1 MRRPWR
7 IAAVSLFLGA
17 VLLSGFLG
25 DRVLAVTD
33 EARERL
39 RQFTELVEAAHERYG
54 EEVPYS
60 ELVNASIEGMIR
72 TLDPHTAFLT
82 ELDYQSMRDRQ
93 ESSFSGLG
101 ILVGVRD
108 GALTVIT
115 PLEGTPASRKGIR
128 AGDVISTIEGE
139 PTETMSVDEAVRRL
153 KGPKGTSVTIEI
165 ARRGMPDLLEI
176 EIVRDEIPQNSVRY
190 AYMLDA
196 EVGYVSLTDF
206 NRGTGHEMENVLDQ
220 LRTQGMKKLVLDL
233 RANGGGLLDQAIAV
247 ADLFVPAGGKIVE
260 TRGRTRESFQDFHA
274 SDSGPVFDAPIVVL
288 VGGGTASAA
297 EILSGAIQDHDIG
310 LVVGTPTWGKGLVQT
325 VYSLSYGNGLSVT
338 TAKYYTPSGRLIQ
351 RDYSSWYD
359 YQYHDRNMSEP
370 AAEVEVEAEAEAE
383 AFYTDLGRKVY
394 GGGGIT
400 PDVISEPD
408 ELPPFVQYLLAR
420 SAFFNFAVELHN
432 RRPVTD
438 RSWEPDPALLDE
450 FEAWLLDQELIDEGD
465 LADGLAVGENRD
477 TVLLY
482 LRAEVLGAAFGL
494 EARHRVLIQG
504 DSQVVTALEQLDEA
518 EALLAERRRVLEGE
532 PGRGA
537 DDLGAPALGSL
548 N

>member
-7 IAAVSLFLGA
+7 IAAAALFLAA
-17 VLLSGFLG
+17 VLLSGLLG

-33 EARERL
+33 RAKETL
-39 RQFTELVEAAHERYG
+39 RQFTELVETAHEGYG
-54 EEVPYS
+54 DEISYRD
-60 ELVNASIEGMIR
+60 LVNASIEGMIR

-82 ELDYQSMRDRQ
+82 ELDYQSMRDKQ

-101 ILVGVRD
+101 ILVGLRD

-115 PLEGTPASRKGIR
+115 PLEGTPASRMGIR

-139 PTETMSVDEAVRRL
+139 PTETMGVDEAVRRL
-153 KGPKGTSVTIEI
+153 KGPRGTSVTIEI
-165 ARRGMPDLLEI
+165 ARRGMPDLLEV

-190 AYMLDA
+190 AYMLDDK
-196 EVGYVSLTDF
+196 VGYLSLTDF
-206 NRGTGHEMENVLDQ
+206 NRGTAREMEKVIDR
-220 LRTQGMKKLVLDL
+220 LRSQGMERLLLDL
-233 RANGGGLLDQAIAV
+233 RSNGGGLLDQAIAV
-247 ADLFVPAGGKIVE
+247 ANLFVPAGGKIVE

-274 SDSGPVFDAPIVVL
+274 SDAGPIYHDPIVVL

-359 YQYHDRNMSEP
+359 YQYDDRAPVEP
-370 AAEVEVEAEAEAE
+370 ALEEGEAET
-383 AFYTDLGRKVY
+383 FYTDLGRKVY

-400 PDVISEPD
+400 PDVVAEPD
-408 ELPPFVQYLLAR
+408 DLAPFVQYLLAR
-420 SAFFNFAVELHN
+420 SAFFNFAVELNN
-432 RRPVTD
+432 REAVSD
-438 RSWEPDPALLDE
+438 RSWSPQPDLLDE
-450 FEAWLLDQELIDEGD
+450 FQGWLLAQELIAEKD
-465 LADGLAVGENRD
+465 LAEGLAIAENRD
-477 TVLLY
+477 MVLRY

-494 EARHRVLIQG
+494 EARHRVLVQG
-504 DSQVVTALEQLDEA
+504 DSQVVAALTQLDEA
-518 EALLAERRRVLEGE
+518 EALLAERRRVLESR
-532 PGRGA
+532 PDQNA
-537 DDLGAPALGSL
+537 DGLGSPTVGSL